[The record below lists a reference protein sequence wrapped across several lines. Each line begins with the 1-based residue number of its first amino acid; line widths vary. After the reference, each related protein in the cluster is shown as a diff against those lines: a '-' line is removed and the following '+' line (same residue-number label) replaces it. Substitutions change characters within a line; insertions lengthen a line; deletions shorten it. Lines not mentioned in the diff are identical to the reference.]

1 MAPIALLDGGIGQHR
16 HSDHDL
22 LHGEPRNDQQHTN
35 GTFEPLAVV
44 GLSLKFPEDAT
55 SPDAFFQMLLDRRC
69 VMSEWPK
76 DRVNVEAFHNPL
88 NDTVDTIP
96 FRGGHFLKEPLG
108 KFDAPFF
115 TLTSSEA
122 NAMDPQQRL
131 LLETAYRALENAG
144 ITLEKAFGSNT
155 SVHTGS
161 FGDDY
166 KLNLTKDPMTL
177 PTYTATGVA
186 PSMLAARLSWF
197 FNLTG
202 PCVNLDSACSSS
214 MMAFDLACQGLRN
227 RETDMALVG
236 GANVVLGLDMSL
248 PLSNMNFV
256 SHDSR
261 CFSFDHR
268 ANGYGRGEGFGVV
281 VVKRLSDAL
290 RNGDTIRAV
299 VRSTGSN
306 QDGHTP
312 GITQPSTDAQLR
324 LIRRTYE
331 KAGLDMGP
339 TRYVEAHGTGTRIGD
354 PVEAGAIGTAFRE
367 FRTSS
372 DPLFIGAVKSNVG
385 HLEGASGIAG
395 IIKAIL
401 VLESAVI
408 PPNANF
414 ERLNPNID
422 ADGLRIAFPQTIT
435 PWPTKGL
442 RRVSV
447 MSFGF
452 GGSNSTAVMDDACN
466 FMLLN
471 GLTGN
476 HWSVQDPPP
485 LKDAEQSLSHHRVPL
500 LMGMSSGSPPDDR
513 STELLPK
520 LLVWSAAD
528 QDGLNRMASSYGAHV
543 LKLAPGLEVEEASQY
558 LENFS
563 HTLARRR
570 SSFDWKTFIVTRSLS
585 DVTEEALKLSKAYK
599 SIGQPKLGFVF
610 TGQGAQYASMA
621 KELLCYPIFQNSLRQ
636 SEIYMAEFGCHW
648 SLIGEL
654 LKPHEVTNIDAPDYS
669 QPVCTALQIAL
680 VDLLFSFGLVPSAVV
695 GHSSGEIAGAYCIG
709 ALSHRS
715 ACKVAF
721 FRGQCA
727 SKLKSSNKHRGAMV
741 AVGLSEDAVRPYLET
756 FPDLV
761 IACVNS
767 PDSVT
772 VSGEVAEIDGLM
784 SLLDQHAI
792 FCRKLRVDI
801 AYHSPQMLDIATD
814 YLELLGSLEQRQ
826 IVHAETDIF
835 MISTLTNRRITRNE
849 IQQSGY
855 WMENLVSQVKFS
867 SAVRQLCPVSSK
879 RPTNKLGAE
888 RATCHITDLL
898 EVGPGASLRGP
909 IEAILHAAGRA
920 SVNYSSVLRRKVPA
934 TDTLLEALGHLHCV
948 GHAVNVSEANQIAQ
962 NRKGKQPLVLPDLPE
977 YPFDHSREY
986 WHESRLCKEGYRLRK
1001 HGSLDLLGTPVPDW
1015 SALDARWRGYL
1026 SLSRAPWIEE
1036 HKVSNPMTPKGIP
1049 ADMIQVNGAIV
1060 YPAAGMLVMALEA
1073 AKQIVDADKQ
1083 IAAYLITD
1091 VTFSSPLTVTTEAQG
1106 TETQVQLRPLADPS
1120 TKTSSYYNFHV
1131 STCNSN
1137 VWTKTCRGTIQV
1149 VLEKSETQVD
1159 GGRESS
1165 ARLHSY
1171 RRVFEDGM
1179 RKCSKSMD
1187 RKSIYDYMLSTG
1199 LGYGT
1204 SFQALQNVFYD
1215 DNGTACGYVNTLE
1228 TTAPEVAAAAQA
1240 HVIHPT
1246 TLDGLFQLILMAL
1259 SKSTDTHM
1267 PTFMPTRIGKL
1278 WVSGKGISNS
1288 STTIINA
1295 HAEAGFTGR
1304 RKASGSMFALNA
1316 ENNRILL
1323 SLEGTE
1329 MTTVTGNEGE
1339 MLNPSEKRRLA
1350 YKLSWKPDVDL
1361 LTASQVLAYC
1371 EELRPQRPSDAEF
1384 YTNLGFLMVK
1394 FLSEALNALPVGHTW
1409 NAGFHLH
1416 DYHSWAKRQVERFQ
1430 RGQLPFLSKD
1440 HPEWKA
1446 LNEDAHYADNLIAK
1460 SKATVQGKFF
1470 LKIAEELPSILIGE
1484 TDPLAFMFED
1494 DSIPEF
1500 YREVNR
1506 NVICYEP
1513 LERYLGLI
1521 THKSPGLKVLEI
1533 GAGTG
1538 ATTDFILGALGAAN
1552 HDGDGS
1558 TLHCTQYD
1566 YTDISP
1572 AFFEAAATRLKQHE
1586 SQMRFKVLD
1595 IAEDPAA
1602 QGFEIG
1608 SYDLIIAASVLHA
1621 TKNLE
1626 VTMRNT
1632 RALLKPGGKLVVF
1645 EVTEDVI
1652 RARFAFGLLPGW
1664 WLSEEEYRQT
1674 GPCISINAWDNL
1686 MRTTGFS
1693 GTDLNIPDY
1702 VDERCHEYTI
1712 MISTAVGEAIK
1723 EIPQT
1728 FAGEVPSS
1736 NACIIVDNGSVLKQE
1751 IANKLKDHLH
1761 TTASWACRI
1770 VALHQVVDLDN
1781 LNKTPCIFLIEME
1794 SALLADL
1801 GEKDLAALQ
1810 CVLRECPGVLWI
1822 TNGGGTLYSNPQL
1835 HLIDGLSRVAR
1846 TEFSDL
1852 NLVTLAFEDFSS
1864 ANAGSSDDYID
1875 KVQQILNHQFSLS
1888 ADAMES
1894 EYHQRNG
1901 RLEIARVTEAPKLN
1915 DTIHTKTQSYQREML
1930 AFGEGPPLALHVESP
1945 GLLESLRFIEC
1956 PPSPTLGPGQLQI
1969 EIRATGVNFLDCLT
1983 ALGQIDSTKMG
1994 AECAGI
2000 VRKVGPQCELVPGD
2014 RVIALARDTYRS
2026 FTQASSKSVTKL
2038 PDGVGFAEGSAL
2050 PVVFV
2055 TAWIALHDT
2064 AHLQSGE
2071 SVLIHAG
2078 AGGTGQAAIQVAK
2091 ILGAEV
2097 FVTVG
2102 SDEKKELLMKLYGIE
2117 EERILYSRDTTF
2129 AQGVMRMTG
2138 NRGVDVVLNSLSG
2151 EGLNASWDS
2160 LAPLGRFIEIGKRD
2174 IYNHGYLPMWNFRK
2188 NVTYSSVDL
2197 LTVMEERPSM
2207 ISSALSKVL
2216 SLFEEGKIHLP
2227 QPFQVFGISEV
2238 EAVWRRLQ
2246 SGNAAGKMAVE
2257 MRQSDLVATVLRTK
2271 PEYHFDTDKTYLI
2284 AGGLGGL
2291 GRSAAKWLASRG
2303 ARYLILLSRSGATS
2317 ETSVGLINELRIMG
2331 VQVEAPA
2338 CDITELA
2345 ALSATLSKCAE
2356 TMPPVKGVIQ
2366 ASMVLQDA
2374 ILENQTITSWHTS
2387 LAPKVQGTYNLHTT
2401 FPDLDFFIT
2410 LSSIAGI
2417 IGSGGQANYA
2427 AGNTYMDALCRH
2439 RASSGQKSI
2448 SLDLGWMA
2456 DEGIVAET
2464 TSLQTRLGDASDML
2478 PIVQAEFH
2486 ALLDHYCN
2494 PNIHPRNDDVQVIL
2508 GHETPAGMRAKG
2520 LKEPAWMQRRTFS
2533 KLRQIGLGHKNAAT
2547 SCEGVHTDYGA
2558 LLSAA
2563 TSIEDAAKIVTEGV
2577 TQKLAKALR
2586 VEAESID
2593 VKKPLH
2599 VYGVDSMLA
2608 VELRNWFAKICK
2620 ANIAVFDIVGAG
2632 SFEEVGEKVVRCSEF
2647 CKELGN
2653 ESSGKT

>member
-1 MAPIALLDGGIGQHR
+1 MAPIALQDGGIGQRR
-16 HSDHDL
+16 HSDYDL
-22 LHGEPRNDQQHTN
+22 LHGKPRDDQQQIN

-55 SPDAFFQMLLDRRC
+55 TPDAFFQMLLDRRC

-76 DRVNVEAFHNPL
+76 DRVNVEAFHDPL

-108 KFDAPFF
+108 NFDAPFF

-144 ITLEKAFGSNT
+144 IPLEKAFGSNT

-177 PTYTATGVA
+177 PMYTATGVA

-197 FNLTG
+197 FNFTG

-256 SHDSR
+256 SRNSR

-290 RNGDTIRAV
+290 PNGDTIRAV

-331 KAGLDMGP
+331 KAGVDMGP

-372 DPLFIGAVKSNVG
+372 DPLFIG
-385 HLEGASGIAG
+385 IAG

-422 ADGLRIAFPQTIT
+422 ADGLRIVFPQTST

-500 LMGMSSGSPPDDR
+500 LMGMSSDSPPDDG
-513 STELLPK
+513 STETLPK

-528 QDGLNRMASSYGAHV
+528 QGGLNRMASAYGDHI
-543 LKLAPGLEVEEASQY
+543 LKLAPGLEVHESSQY

-563 HTLARRR
+563 YTLGSRR
-570 SSFDWKTFIVTRSLS
+570 SSFGWKAFVVTRSLF

-654 LKPHEVTNIDAPDYS
+654 LKSHEVSNIDAPDYS

-680 VDLLFSFGLVPSAVV
+680 VDLLFSFGLVPAAVV

-727 SKLKSSNKHRGAMV
+727 SKLNGSNKHRGAMV
-741 AVGLSEDAVRPYLET
+741 AVGLSDDAVKPYLET
-756 FPDLV
+756 FPGLV
-761 IACVNS
+761 VACVNS
-767 PDSVT
+767 PESVT

-784 SLLDQHAI
+784 SLLDQHTI

-801 AYHSPQMLDIATD
+801 AYHSPQMLNLATD

-826 IVHAETDIF
+826 VVHAETDIF
-835 MISTLTNRRITRNE
+835 MISTVTNRRITRKE
-849 IQQSGY
+849 LQQSGY
-855 WMENLVSQVKFS
+855 WIENLVSQVKFS
-867 SAVRQLCPVSSK
+867 SAVRQLCPASSK
-879 RPTNKLGAE
+879 RPANKLGAE

-920 SVNYSSVLRRKVPA
+920 SVNYSSVLRRKIPA
-934 TDTLLEALGHLHCV
+934 TDTLLEALGRLHCV
-948 GHAVNVSEANQIAQ
+948 GHAVNVSKANQSAPNQ
-962 NRKGKQPLVLPDLPE
+962 KGKQPLVLPDLPE
-977 YPFDHSREY
+977 YPFEHSREY

-1036 HKVSNPMTPKGIP
+1036 HKV
-1049 ADMIQVNGAIV
+1049 NGAIV

-1073 AKQIVDADKQ
+1073 AKQMVEADKQ

-1091 VTFSSPLTVTTEAQG
+1091 VTFSSPLTVTTDAQG

-1120 TKTSSYYNFHV
+1120 TKTSSYYNFYV

-1137 VWTKTCRGTIQV
+1137 VWTETCRGTIQV
-1149 VLEKSETQVD
+1149 VLEKSDSQVD

-1171 RRVFEDGM
+1171 RRVFEDDM
-1179 RKCSKSMD
+1179 QKCSKSMD
-1187 RKSIYDYMLSTG
+1187 RKSIYEYMLSTG

-1204 SFQALQNVFYD
+1204 SFQAIQNVSYD

-1228 TTAPEVAAAAQA
+1228 TIAPEVAAAAQP

-1259 SKSTDTHM
+1259 AKSTETYM
-1267 PTFMPTRIGKL
+1267 PTIMPTRIGKL
-1278 WVSGKGISNS
+1278 WVSGQSISNS

-1316 ENNRILL
+1316 DNNRILL

-1329 MTTVTGNEGE
+1329 MTTVTGSEGE
-1339 MLNPSEKRRLA
+1339 MLSQGERRRLA
-1350 YKLSWKPDVDL
+1350 YKLTWKPDVDL

-1384 YTNLGFLMVK
+1384 YTNLGFLMLK
-1394 FLSEALNALPVGHTW
+1394 FLSEALSALPVGHTW
-1409 NAGFHLH
+1409 NAGSHLH
-1416 DYHSWAKRQVERFQ
+1416 QYQSWAKRQIERFQ

-1440 HPEWKA
+1440 QPEWKA
-1446 LNEDAHYADNLIAK
+1446 LNEDAQYTGDIIAK

-1470 LKIAEELPSILIGE
+1470 LKIAEELPSILKGE

-1494 DSIPEF
+1494 GSIPEF
-1500 YREVNR
+1500 YREINQ

-1521 THKSPGLKVLEI
+1521 SHKNPGLKVLEI

-1538 ATTDFILGALGAAN
+1538 ATTDLILGALGAAN

-1572 AFFEAAATRLKQHE
+1572 AFFDAAATRFKQHE

-1602 QGFEIG
+1602 QGFGIG

-1632 RALLKPGGKLVVF
+1632 RALLKSGGKLIVF

-1674 GPCISINAWDNL
+1674 GPCISINEWDNL

-1702 VDERCHEYTI
+1702 IDERCHEYTI
-1712 MISTAVGEAIK
+1712 MISTAVGEVTK
-1723 EIPQT
+1723 EIPQLVT
-1728 FAGEVPSS
+1728 GEVPAI
-1736 NACIIVDNGSVLKQE
+1736 NAYSMYLSHRNGK
-1751 IANKLKDHLH
+1751 
-1761 TTASWACRI
+1761 C
-1770 VALHQVVDLDN
+1770 
-1781 LNKTPCIFLIEME
+1781 
-1794 SALLADL
+1794 LLADL

-1810 CVLRECPGVLWI
+1810 YVLRECLGVLWI

-1835 HLIDGLSRVAR
+1835 HLIDGFSRVAR

-1852 NLVTLAFEDFSS
+1852 NLVNLAFEDFSS
-1864 ANAGSSDDYID
+1864 VNAGSIDEYLD
-1875 KVQQILNHQFSLS
+1875 KVQQILKYQFSLS
-1888 ADAMES
+1888 TDATEP

-1915 DTIHTKTQSYQREML
+1915 DTIHTKIQPYQREMR

-2000 VRKVGPQCELVPGD
+2000 VTKVGPQCELVPGD

-2071 SVLIHAG
+2071 SVLIHAA
-2078 AGGTGQAAIQVAK
+2078 AGGTGQAAVQVAK
-2091 ILGAEV
+2091 LLGAEI

-2138 NRGVDVVLNSLSG
+2138 NRGVDVVLNSLSS
-2151 EGLNASWDS
+2151 EGLNASWDC

-2174 IYNHGYLPMWNFRK
+2174 IYNHGFLPMWNFRK

-2207 ISSALSKVL
+2207 ISTALSKIL
-2216 SLFEEGKIHLP
+2216 SFFEEGKIHIPL
-2227 QPFQVFGISEV
+2227 PFQVFGISEV
-2238 EAVWRRLQ
+2238 EAVLRRLQ
-2246 SGNAAGKMAVE
+2246 SGNTAGKMAVE
-2257 MRQSDLVATVLRTK
+2257 MRQSDIVATVLRTK

-2317 ETSVGLINELRIMG
+2317 ETSVELINKLRIMG

-2338 CDITELA
+2338 CDITVLA

-2356 TMPPVKGVIQ
+2356 NMPPVRGVIQ
-2366 ASMVLQDA
+2366 ASMVLQVCPGSFIIVAKSANEIIKDA
-2374 ILENQTITSWHTS
+2374 ILENQTIKTWHAS

-2401 FPDLDFFIT
+2401 FPHLDFFIT

-2427 AGNTYMDALCRH
+2427 AGNTYMDALCHH

-2478 PIVQAEFH
+2478 PISQAEFH

-2494 PNIHPRNDDVQVIL
+2494 PDIHPRNDDVQAIL
-2508 GHETPAGMRAKG
+2508 GPETPAGMRAKG
-2520 LKEPAWMQRRTFS
+2520 VNEPAWMQLRTFS
-2533 KLRQIGLGHKNAAT
+2533 NLRQIGLGRPNAGT
-2547 SCEGVHTDYGA
+2547 SSEGVVTDYGA

-2632 SFEEVGEKVVRCSEF
+2632 SFEEVGERVVRCSEF
-2647 CKELGN
+2647 CKGLGK
-2653 ESSGKT
+2653 EGSGKT